1 MEPSSLPNSVDV
13 AIIGGGLA
21 GLTCAVALAE
31 RGLRVAVLERE
42 RILGGRARSWIDT
55 RTADPVHLGPHI
67 LLSAYAN
74 MRAFLQRLGTED
86 RIYWQTDA
94 FIHLVEGTS
103 CYPVKPTAWLPPPL
117 HFIPAVRAAPG
128 LSRRDILSN
137 VPAVWAALRLTED
150 ELRGLED
157 LTALVWLRR
166 LGVLGVML
174 ALFAL
179 TPAIAHQHEPHTP
192 QQQQTEPAP
201 AEAAPGDEPV
211 MTMPWPTAP
220 VMTEHDER
228 PTTFSGRL
236 LRWLGGWHPAAV
248 HFPIALLLTVAPPAD
263 RLVRDLS
270 SRRTWAAITATFAGP
285 R

>member
-1 MEPSSLPNSVDV
+1 MT
-13 AIIGGGLA
+13 GLA
-21 GLTCAVALAE
+21 
-31 RGLRVAVLERE
+31 
-42 RILGGRARSWIDT
+42 S
-55 RTADPVHLGPHI
+55 
-67 LLSAYAN
+67 
-74 MRAFLQRLGTED
+74 
-86 RIYWQTDA
+86 
-94 FIHLVEGTS
+94 
-103 CYPVKPTAWLPPPL
+103 
-117 HFIPAVRAAPG
+117 
-128 LSRRDILSN
+128 
-137 VPAVWAALRLTED
+137 
-150 ELRGLED
+150 
-157 LTALVWLRR
+157 WLRR

-248 HFPIALLLTVAPPAD
+248 HFPIALLLTVAFLELMA
-263 RLVRDLS
+263 LVRRKPIYSASNKLLLGIAVIGAFVAAPLGWINAGLPAADDDSALTLHRWIGTALPFLMLGACWLKPHAEAAAAGRNGPLYAIALS
-270 SRRTWAAITATFAGP
+270 VVAAAILAQAYLGAEVTHGAGHMAF
-285 R
+285 

>member
-1 MEPSSLPNSVDV
+1 MT
-13 AIIGGGLA
+13 GLA
-21 GLTCAVALAE
+21 
-31 RGLRVAVLERE
+31 
-42 RILGGRARSWIDT
+42 S
-55 RTADPVHLGPHI
+55 
-67 LLSAYAN
+67 
-74 MRAFLQRLGTED
+74 
-86 RIYWQTDA
+86 
-94 FIHLVEGTS
+94 
-103 CYPVKPTAWLPPPL
+103 
-117 HFIPAVRAAPG
+117 
-128 LSRRDILSN
+128 
-137 VPAVWAALRLTED
+137 
-150 ELRGLED
+150 
-157 LTALVWLRR
+157 WLRR

-248 HFPIALLLTVAPPAD
+248 HFPIALLLTVAFLELMALIAPQADLHARATSSCWRLRSSARSLRRRLAGSMQALPAAD
-263 RLVRDLS
+263 DESL
-270 SRRTWAAITATFAGP
+270 
-285 R
+285 

>member
-1 MEPSSLPNSVDV
+1 MT
-13 AIIGGGLA
+13 GLA
-21 GLTCAVALAE
+21 
-31 RGLRVAVLERE
+31 
-42 RILGGRARSWIDT
+42 S
-55 RTADPVHLGPHI
+55 
-67 LLSAYAN
+67 
-74 MRAFLQRLGTED
+74 
-86 RIYWQTDA
+86 
-94 FIHLVEGTS
+94 
-103 CYPVKPTAWLPPPL
+103 
-117 HFIPAVRAAPG
+117 
-128 LSRRDILSN
+128 
-137 VPAVWAALRLTED
+137 
-150 ELRGLED
+150 
-157 LTALVWLRR
+157 WLRR

-248 HFPIALLLTVAPPAD
+248 HFPIALLLTVAFLELMA
-263 RLVRDLS
+263 LVRRKPIYSASNKLLLGIAVIGAFVAAPLGWINAGLPAADDDSALTLHRWIGTALPFLMLGAWWLKPHAEAAAAGRNGPLYAIALS
-270 SRRTWAAITATFAGP
+270 VVAAAILAQAYLGAEVTHGAGHMAF
-285 R
+285 